1 MPEEKTEKVP
11 LINNILDRDAAQLA
25 SLIASWGMPAFH
37 ARQIFTWIYQRG
49 VMDFGAM
56 SDLPAGLRQR
66 LNKEF
71 CAGAVRLEETRMSA
85 DGTEKFLL
93 RLADGGMIETV
104 SIPASGRVTGCISS
118 QVGCKFACRFCV
130 SGTFGF
136 RRNLSAGEMIE
147 EALYLRHR
155 SAAKSLTHA
164 VFMGS
169 GEPLDNYD
177 NVLRAVRMLNAK
189 DGLNIGA
196 RRITI
201 STNGLI
207 PQIRRLA
214 GEGLQIELSVS
225 LHAADDRT
233 RSLLMPVNKRYPL
246 KDLVPACREYRQKTG
261 RQVTFEYVLIRGINS
276 SLADAR
282 KLGKILRGFDCKVNL
297 IPLNAQTDPGLVP
310 PERSETAAF
319 RQEVAKSGVPVTI
332 RQQRGEDIEAACG
345 QLRSSYERRV
355 HAGR

>member
-1 MPEEKTEKVP
+1 MK
-11 LINNILDRDAAQLA
+11 NNILDCDAGQLG
-25 SLIASWGMPAFH
+25 SLITSWGMPAFH
-37 ARQIFTWIYQRG
+37 AKQILTWIYERG
-49 VMDFGAM
+49 VFDFDAM
-56 SDLPAGLRQR
+56 SDLPRALRMRLAGECSVQTMRIQ
-66 LNKEF
+66 
-71 CAGAVRLEETRMSA
+71 ETRRSI
-85 DGTEKFLL
+85 DGTEKFLFC
-93 RLADGGMIETV
+93 LADNGFIEAV
-104 SIPASGRVTGCISS
+104 SIPAQGRVTGCISS

-155 SAAKSLTHA
+155 AAAQELTHV

-189 DGLNIGA
+189 LGLNIGA

-207 PQIRRLA
+207 PQIRRLSS
-214 GEGLQIELSVS
+214 EGLQIELSVS

-246 KDLVPACREYRQKTG
+246 KDLIPACREYRRKTG

-282 KLGKILRGFDCKVNL
+282 KLGTILRGFDCKVNL
-297 IPLNAQTDPGLVP
+297 IPLNAQPDPGLAAP
-310 PERSETAAF
+310 DRSETAAF

-345 QLRSSYERRV
+345 QLRARSERRG
-355 HAGR
+355 HAGRYHHERS